1 MKINLGHKHK
11 IILGCIVLFLVID
24 AAVLFF
30 KLASNRYSKSV
41 LSYEGNFAAPEKL
54 LLGTCKKEPEHKLFP
69 GAEKIIFKEL
79 RIFQLAEE
87 KKSGIQTELWNS
99 TWVKCR

>member
-41 LSYEGNFAAPEKL
+41 LSYEGNFAASEKL
-54 LLGTCKKEPEHKLFP
+54 RALNKNAASG
-69 GAEKIIFKEL
+69 KIL
-79 RIFQLAEE
+79 
-87 KKSGIQTELWNS
+87 KSGYAYYKFTDEEQEIFSIAKPLSKYE
-99 TWVKCR
+99 

>member
-11 IILGCIVLFLVID
+11 IILECIVLFLVID

-41 LSYEGNFAAPEKL
+41 LSYEGNFAASEKL
-54 LLGTCKKEPEHKLFP
+54 RALNKNAASG
-69 GAEKIIFKEL
+69 KILNPAMLIINSPMRNRKFFLTTTENPV
-79 RIFQLAEE
+79 RSAFQSVSA
-87 KKSGIQTELWNS
+87 
-99 TWVKCR
+99 